1 MTSAGMRVL
10 VVEDDARVASFL
22 RRGLEAERYQVE
34 VAPDGQ
40 LAMQMLDD
48 AYYDVVVL
56 DVLLP
61 KANGIEVCRHVR
73 GSGITAPILMLT
85 ARDSVPDK
93 VAGLTAG
100 ADDYVTK
107 PFAFEE
113 LLARLEALLRR
124 GRGVEGVEVDAT
136 LQVADLVLDARRHE
150 VWRSGQLVHL
160 TPKEFALLEYLM
172 QRAGRVV
179 SRTLIEERVW
189 GYRHDPT
196 TNVVNVY
203 IRRLRRK
210 IDPGGHPR
218 LIHTVR
224 GLGYVVRP

>member
-1 MTSAGMRVL
+1 MRVL
-10 VVEDDARVASFL
+10 VVEDEPRVASFIK
-22 RRGLEAERYQVE
+22 RGLEAERYEVE
-34 VAPDGQ
+34 VATDGQ
-40 LAMQMLDD
+40 LAMQMVDE
-48 AYYDVVVL
+48 AHYDLIVL

-61 KANGIEVCRHVR
+61 KANGIDVCRHVR
-73 GSGITAPILMLT
+73 GSGVSCPILMLT
-85 ARDSVPDK
+85 ARDEVTDK
-93 VAGLTAG
+93 VAGLGAG

-113 LLARLEALLRR
+113 LLARLKALLRR
-124 GRGVEGVEVDAT
+124 GRDVTVDPI
-136 LQVADLVLDARRHE
+136 LQVADLVLDPHRHE
-150 VWRSGQLVHL
+150 VRRGGRLVHL

-189 GYRHDPT
+189 GYRHDPM

-210 IDPGGHPR
+210 IDHGEPRR